1 MGIILTI
8 STVSDIIWY
17 ILINYIQRRVYM
29 LLLFMLPGVVIDYL
43 FYIIETT
50 FPVESAMFEQLLEA
64 LAVMG

>member
-1 MGIILTI
+1 
-8 STVSDIIWY
+8 
-17 ILINYIQRRVYM
+17 M